1 MNKNTKRNI
10 KFILPAII
18 INNIGDVIFDLFL
31 AWGLSASTGMV
42 MNAVYVIGTSIAFR
56 AILSFFMGA
65 FVDRHSKKQ
74 LMIVSH
80 ISSIIVI
87 ALFGLLWEF
96 AKQRIIIGILFVLL
110 NDINNEMFLR
120 SYISMTADMFD
131 ENTYIK
137 FRSYSSIA
145 VRIVVI
151 GGTVFSGLLI
161 EYLPS
166 YMIFGINIITYFI
179 SLLLIAKITY
189 EEVVK
194 KKENNKILKQIVED
208 VKYTYESITKSSFLL
223 AFIVLMFLLNL
234 AYGYIPQVL
243 PIFKANRIGSA
254 TFLGAMKSAI
264 TIGEIIGLFVVGKLS
279 RYVSKTFQASM
290 LLNIFIMIIL
300 CVIKSPYLI
309 IALFGLY
316 GLSDALTQPL
326 FSYTVSKLDNNNRG
340 KLLGGIDAI
349 IMFSPSIGIYIISAI
364 YNYNE
369 LLGGVTVALI
379 FFIGFCV
386 VSFHTSM
393 KKIVLRGEEYEK
405 K

>member
-1 MNKNTKRNI
+1 MRKGRELKGIFCLFVYEGRRMNKNTKRNI

-18 INNIGDVIFDLFL
+18 INNIGDVIFDLFI

-87 ALFGLLWEF
+87 AVFGLLWEF

-145 VRIVVI
+145 VRILVI

-194 KKENNKILKQIVED
+194 RRKIIR
-208 VKYTYESITKSSFLL
+208 F
-223 AFIVLMFLLNL
+223 
-234 AYGYIPQVL
+234 
-243 PIFKANRIGSA
+243 
-254 TFLGAMKSAI
+254 
-264 TIGEIIGLFVVGKLS
+264 
-279 RYVSKTFQASM
+279 
-290 LLNIFIMIIL
+290 
-300 CVIKSPYLI
+300 
-309 IALFGLY
+309 
-316 GLSDALTQPL
+316 
-326 FSYTVSKLDNNNRG
+326 
-340 KLLGGIDAI
+340 
-349 IMFSPSIGIYIISAI
+349 
-364 YNYNE
+364 
-369 LLGGVTVALI
+369 
-379 FFIGFCV
+379 
-386 VSFHTSM
+386 
-393 KKIVLRGEEYEK
+393 
-405 K
+405 